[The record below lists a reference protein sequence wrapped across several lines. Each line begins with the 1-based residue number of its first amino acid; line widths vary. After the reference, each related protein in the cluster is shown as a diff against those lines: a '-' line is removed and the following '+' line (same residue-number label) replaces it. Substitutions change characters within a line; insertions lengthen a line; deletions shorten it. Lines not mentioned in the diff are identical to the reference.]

1 MTEEKHPTLEK
12 KLNKF
17 ADGCFQLA
25 KAGLYFIV
33 SILLFYFVFILV
45 TTVY

>member
-1 MTEEKHPTLEK
+1 MTEEKNPTLEE

-25 KAGLYFIV
+25 KAGLYLAVGIFLFYV
-33 SILLFYFVFILV
+33 SIVLFSIVF
-45 TTVY
+45 